1 MSKKD
6 NKNKKNNPPNDDS
19 STDEEEPYD
28 SREYNKFLS
37 KRRINSV
44 KNYVGIYKNGIL

>member
-37 KRRINSV
+37 KYLIRCA
-44 KNYVGIYKNGIL
+44 